1 MNTRAILLL
10 CLAVLSAS
18 PAVSAQSLRESLKKA
33 AEKVGKQVEQEVSK
47 KVPVKKGQQTK
58 KAGAKSSRDAELEKQ
73 YEAMLGPGVGNAED
87 EAPTVRLPE
96 SHTALFAPLGY
107 PIEASYGMKKA
118 KPQLPPKQAEKQV
131 DWTEKQ
137 PYIYE
142 LDNQS
147 LVDEYIQLDQCVE
160 DGYIKNLTP
169 AMARYDNVKGEVY
182 ARAEALNGMVEQ
194 YNEAKDEYKMDD
206 TYQWVIN
213 GIHRKLADI
222 LDSREYKTVVR
233 TSLTP
238 LFTLKD
244 NFVNEKTKEYFNAYG
259 GYENATNVKMTVWN
273 PQPEKKS
280 IGTSEDGQS
289 GKVVD
294 ENASGATVDIGGVIY
309 VLHNTNSGKAGRA
322 FISEAVKTAVAGKD
336 IVIPDYVNYNGKKY
350 PVRDMRADLF
360 WGANI
365 KSVKLPST
373 LTEISNAAFRETP
386 ITEIVIPASVK
397 KIQGSAFYG
406 CKNLSKVVFEG
417 DSMEELHGC
426 FQKCTSLKSV
436 KFPRRVGLMSYD
448 MFEGCTNLTEV
459 ILPENLKEIYSSMFQ
474 GCKKLTK
481 LDVPPTVTKVGMH
494 AFGDSGI
501 TELDLSHVKE
511 FEGFCFSGCKALKT
525 VKLSSSLKE
534 DFLMETYDEFMECPL
549 LEVKYVNN
557 EYVFPAGFI
566 FVDTD

>member
-1 MNTRAILLL
+1 MNSRTILLL
-10 CLAVLSAS
+10 SLALIAAS
-18 PAVSAQSLRESLKKA
+18 PASSAQSLRESLKKA

-47 KVPVKKGQQTK
+47 KIPVKTGKT
-58 KAGAKSSRDAELEKQ
+58 AKRSGNSSARNAELEKQ

-96 SHTALFAPLGY
+96 THTALFAPLGY
-107 PIEASYGMKKA
+107 PIEAAWGVKKA
-118 KPQLPPKQAEKQV
+118 KPQLPPKAAAKQV
-131 DWTEKQ
+131 DWVDKL
-137 PYIYE
+137 PSIYD

-147 LVDEYIQLDQCVE
+147 LIDEYLLLDQCKE
-160 DGYIKNLTP
+160 DGYIQNLTP
-169 AMARYDNVKGEVY
+169 AMSRYDNVIGEVI
-182 ARAEALNGMVEQ
+182 ARADALNGMVEQ
-194 YNEAKDEYKMDD
+194 YNEAKGEYDSE

-213 GIHRKLADI
+213 GIHRKSGAI
-222 LDSREYKTVVR
+222 LESREYKTVIR

-238 LFTLKD
+238 FFTLKGD
-244 NFVNEKTKEYFNAYG
+244 FINDETKKYFAAHG
-259 GYENATNVKMTVWN
+259 GYENAINVTMTAWD
-273 PQPEKKS
+273 PQPDKKS
-280 IGTSEDGQS
+280 IGTSEEGQS

-294 ENASGATVDIGGVIY
+294 ENASGATVDIGGIIY
-309 VLHNTNSGKAGRA
+309 VLHNTNNGRAGRA
-322 FISEAVKTAVAGKD
+322 FISEVYKTAVAGKD

-350 PVRDMRADLF
+350 PVKEMRADLF
-360 WGANI
+360 RGTSI
-365 KSVKLPST
+365 KSVKLPAT
-373 LTEISNAAFRETP
+373 LPEISNAAFRETP
-386 ITEIVIPASVK
+386 ITEIVIPASVE

-406 CKNLSKVVFEG
+406 CKNLTKVVFES
-417 DSMEELHGC
+417 DTMEELHGC

-474 GCKKLTK
+474 GCKKLTR

-525 VKLSSSLKE
+525 VKLNSSLKE

-549 LEVKYVNN
+549 LEVKYINN

>member
-1 MNTRAILLL
+1 MNTRTIIFLS
-10 CLAVLSAS
+10 LAVLTTG
-18 PAVSAQSLRESLKKA
+18 PALSAQSLRENLKKA
-33 AEKVGKQVEQEVSK
+33 AEKVGKQIEQEVTK
-47 KVPVKKGQQTK
+47 NLPVKKGTTTK
-58 KAGAKSSRDAELEKQ
+58 RASDKSSRDAELEKQ

-87 EAPTVRLPE
+87 EPPTVKLPKQ
-96 SHTALFAPLGY
+96 HTALFAPLGY
-107 PIEASYGMKKA
+107 PIEASYGIKKA

-131 DWTEKQ
+131 DWTEKL

-147 LVDEYIQLDQCVE
+147 LVDEFLLLDQCVE
-160 DGYIKNLTP
+160 DGYIHNLTP
-169 AMARYDNVKGEVY
+169 AMARYDNVKGEVF
-182 ARAEALNGMVEQ
+182 ARADALNGMVEQ
-194 YNEAKDEYKMDD
+194 YNEAMDEYNSE

-238 LFTLKD
+238 LFSLKG
-244 NFVNEKTKEYFNAYG
+244 NFVNEKTKKYFELYG
-259 GYENATNVKMTVWN
+259 GYENAINVKMTVWD

-280 IGTSEDGQS
+280 IGTSEEGQS

-294 ENASGATVDIGGVIY
+294 ENASGATVDIGGIIY
-309 VLHNTNSGKAGRA
+309 VLHNTNSGKAGSA

-336 IVIPDYVNYNGKKY
+336 VVIPDYVNYNGKKY
-350 PVRDMRADLF
+350 PVRDMRADVF
-360 WGANI
+360 NGTTI

-373 LTEISNAAFRETP
+373 LTEISNAAFRGTP

-406 CKNLSKVVFEG
+406 CKSLSKVVFEG

-426 FQKCTSLKSV
+426 FQECTSLKSI
-436 KFPRRVGLMSYD
+436 KFPSRVGLMSYD
-448 MFEGCTNLTEV
+448 MFRGCTNLTEV
-459 ILPENLKEIYSSMFQ
+459 VLPNNLKEIYSSMFE
-474 GCKKLTK
+474 GCKKLTN

-525 VKLSSSLKE
+525 VKLNSSLKE

-557 EYVFPAGFI
+557 EYVYPAGFI
-566 FVDTD
+566 FVDTK

>member
-1 MNTRAILLL
+1 MNTRTILLL
-10 CLAVLSAS
+10 SLAALATG
-18 PAVSAQSLRESLKKA
+18 PALSAQSLRENLKKA
-33 AEKVGKQVEQEVSK
+33 AEKVGKQIEQEVTK
-47 KVPVKKGQQTK
+47 NLPVKKGTTTK
-58 KAGAKSSRDAELEKQ
+58 RASGTSSRDAELEKQ

-87 EAPTVRLPE
+87 EPPTAKLPKQ
-96 SHTALFAPLGY
+96 HTALFAPLGY
-107 PIEASYGMKKA
+107 PIEASYGLKKA

-131 DWTEKQ
+131 DWTEKL

-147 LVDEYIQLDQCVE
+147 LVDEFLLLDQCVE
-160 DGYIKNLTP
+160 DGYIHNLTP
-169 AMARYDNVKGEVY
+169 AMARYDNVKGEFF
-182 ARAEALNGMVEQ
+182 ARADALNGMVEQ
-194 YNEAKDEYKMDD
+194 YNEAMDEYNSE

-238 LFTLKD
+238 LFLLKG
-244 NFVNEKTKEYFNAYG
+244 NFVNEKTKKYFELYG
-259 GYENATNVKMTVWN
+259 GYENAINVKMTVWD

-280 IGTSEDGQS
+280 IGTSEEGQS

-294 ENASGATVDIGGVIY
+294 ENASGATVDIGGIIY
-309 VLHNTNSGKAGRA
+309 VLHNTNSGKAGSA

-350 PVRDMRADLF
+350 PVRDMRADVF
-360 WGANI
+360 NGTTI

-373 LTEISNAAFRETP
+373 LTEISNAAFRGTP

-406 CKNLSKVVFEG
+406 CKSLSKVVFEG

-426 FQKCTSLKSV
+426 FQECTNLKSI
-436 KFPRRVGLMSYD
+436 KFPSRVGLMSYD
-448 MFEGCTNLTEV
+448 MFRGCTNLTEV
-459 ILPENLKEIYSSMFQ
+459 VLPDNLKEIYSSMFE

-525 VKLSSSLKE
+525 VKLNSSLKE

-557 EYVFPAGFI
+557 EYVYPAGFI
-566 FVDTD
+566 FVDTK

>member
-1 MNTRAILLL
+1 MNTRTIIFLS
-10 CLAVLSAS
+10 LAVLATG
-18 PAVSAQSLRESLKKA
+18 PALSAQSLRENLKKA
-33 AEKVGKQVEQEVSK
+33 AEKVGKQIEQEVTK
-47 KVPVKKGQQTK
+47 NLPVKKGTTTK
-58 KAGAKSSRDAELEKQ
+58 RASDKSSRDAELEKQ

-87 EAPTVRLPE
+87 EPPTVKLPKQ
-96 SHTALFAPLGY
+96 HTALFAPLGY
-107 PIEASYGMKKA
+107 PIEASYGIKKA

-131 DWTEKQ
+131 DWTEKL

-147 LVDEYIQLDQCVE
+147 LVDEFLLLDQCVE
-160 DGYIKNLTP
+160 DGYIHNLTP
-169 AMARYDNVKGEVY
+169 AMARYDNVKGEVF
-182 ARAEALNGMVEQ
+182 ARADALNGMVEQ
-194 YNEAKDEYKMDD
+194 YNEAMDEYNSE

-238 LFTLKD
+238 LFSLKG
-244 NFVNEKTKEYFNAYG
+244 NFVNEKTKKYFELYG
-259 GYENATNVKMTVWN
+259 GYENAINVKMTVWD

-280 IGTSEDGQS
+280 IGTSEEGQS

-294 ENASGATVDIGGVIY
+294 ENASGATVDIGGIIY
-309 VLHNTNSGKAGRA
+309 VLHNTNSGKAGSA

-336 IVIPDYVNYNGKKY
+336 VVIPDYVNYNGKKY
-350 PVRDMRADLF
+350 PVRDMRADVF
-360 WGANI
+360 NGTTI

-373 LTEISNAAFRETP
+373 LTEISNAAFRGTP

-406 CKNLSKVVFEG
+406 CKSLSKVVFEG

-426 FQKCTSLKSV
+426 FQECTSLKSI
-436 KFPRRVGLMSYD
+436 KFPSRVGLMSYD
-448 MFEGCTNLTEV
+448 MFRGCTNLTEV
-459 ILPENLKEIYSSMFQ
+459 VLPNNLKEIYSSMFE

-525 VKLSSSLKE
+525 VKLNSSLKE

-549 LEVKYVNN
+549 LEIKYVNN
-557 EYVFPAGFI
+557 EYVYPAGFI
-566 FVDTD
+566 FVDTK

>member
-1 MNTRAILLL
+1 MNTRTILLL
-10 CLAVLSAS
+10 SLAVLATG
-18 PAVSAQSLRESLKKA
+18 PALSAQSLRENLKKA
-33 AEKVGKQVEQEVSK
+33 AEKVGKQIEQEVTK
-47 KVPVKKGQQTK
+47 NLPVKKGTTTK
-58 KAGAKSSRDAELEKQ
+58 RASGTSSRDAELEKQ

-87 EAPTVRLPE
+87 EPPTAKLPKQ
-96 SHTALFAPLGY
+96 HTALFAPLGY
-107 PIEASYGMKKA
+107 PIEASYGLKKA

-131 DWTEKQ
+131 DWTEKL

-147 LVDEYIQLDQCVE
+147 LVDEFLLLDQCVE
-160 DGYIKNLTP
+160 DGYIHNLTP
-169 AMARYDNVKGEVY
+169 AMARYDNVKGEVF
-182 ARAEALNGMVEQ
+182 ARADALNGMVEQ
-194 YNEAKDEYKMDD
+194 YNEAMDEYNSE

-238 LFTLKD
+238 LFLLKG
-244 NFVNEKTKEYFNAYG
+244 NFVNEKTKKYFELYG
-259 GYENATNVKMTVWN
+259 GYENAINVKMTVWD

-280 IGTSEDGQS
+280 IGTSEEGQS

-294 ENASGATVDIGGVIY
+294 ENASGATVDIGGIIY
-309 VLHNTNSGKAGRA
+309 VLHNTNSGKAGSA

-350 PVRDMRADLF
+350 PVRDMRADVF
-360 WGANI
+360 NGTTI

-373 LTEISNAAFRETP
+373 LTEISNAAFRGTP

-406 CKNLSKVVFEG
+406 CKSLSKVVFEG

-426 FQKCTSLKSV
+426 FQECTSLKSI
-436 KFPRRVGLMSYD
+436 KFPSRVGLMSYD
-448 MFEGCTNLTEV
+448 MFRGCTNLTEV
-459 ILPENLKEIYSSMFQ
+459 VLPDNLKEIYSSMFE

-525 VKLSSSLKE
+525 VKLNSSLKE

-557 EYVFPAGFI
+557 EYVYPAGFI
-566 FVDTD
+566 FVDTK